1 MNDLDLSLIPLPAG
15 SAYWRCLESKVE
27 NERLYYSRFIL
38 SPLKIGQANTIGMV
52 MRRALLGEVKGT
64 CITCAKFKDITHEY
78 STIDGIQESVHD
90 ILINSK
96 EIVLKSESSETQ
108 KAFISIVGPKRVT
121 ARDIELPTCVEAIDP
136 MQYIATITKKINLNI
151 ELKIEK
157 DRGYRR
163 QNIMEYQD
171 GNFPTDAV
179 FMPIRNV
186 NYSIHC
192 FESHDKRIIKEMLL
206 SEIWSNGSITPE
218 EAIYEASRSSINLFL
233 PFLHAEKGKQDSEGE
248 DIHESNTPQIVVYP
262 SVSIAVDQMAKK
274 VTFKHIFIEQ
284 LELPPKAYNFLK
296 KINVHTISDL
306 LDYSQEDSM
315 KMKNFGKKSV
325 EQILEALQKRFGI
338 CLR

>member
-15 SAYWRCLESKVE
+15 SPYWRCVESKVE
-27 NERLYYSRFIL
+27 SERLFYSRFIV

-90 ILINSK
+90 ILINLK
-96 EIVLKSESSETQ
+96 EIVLKSESSEIQ
-108 KAFISIVGPKRVT
+108 KAFISIIGPKKVT
-121 ARDIELPTCVEAIDP
+121 AQDIELPTSVQVIDP
-136 MQYIATITKKINLNI
+136 MQHIATITKKINLNI

-171 GNFPTDAV
+171 GNFPVGAV

-192 FESHDKRIIKEMLL
+192 FESHDKRIIKEMLFF
-206 SEIWSNGSITPE
+206 EIWSNGSITPE

-233 PFLHAEKGKQDSEGE
+233 PFLHVKKKDSEVE
-248 DIHESNTPQIVVYP
+248 KIIESKMSQVASYP
-262 SVSIAVDQMAKK
+262 SVSIEVDQMAKK

-306 LDYSQEDSM
+306 LDYSQDDLM

-325 EQILEALQKRFGI
+325 EQILEALQNRFGI
-338 CLR
+338 RLR